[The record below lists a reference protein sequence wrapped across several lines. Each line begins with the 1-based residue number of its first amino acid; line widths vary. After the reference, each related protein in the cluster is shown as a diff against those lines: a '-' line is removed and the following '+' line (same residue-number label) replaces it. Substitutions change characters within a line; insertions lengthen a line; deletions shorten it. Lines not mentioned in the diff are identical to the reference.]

1 MISKIALI
9 SERSMRDLAYAD
21 DGSGESNIVFL
32 FNMQTPEGRPWPH
45 ELTVHVEIRPEK
57 APNDSEPVFSA
68 DVCYAVAFSGEKV
81 SDKLTPEMLA
91 DLWPYVRPE
100 LVVQL
105 RRYDLSSAILP
116 LSIGFEAGGH
126 R

>member
-9 SERSMRDLAYAD
+9 SERSMRDLAYGD
-21 DGSGESNIVFL
+21 DGSGGANIDFS
-32 FNMQTPEGRPWPH
+32 FNMQASEGRPWPH

-57 APNDSEPVFSA
+57 APNGSEPVFSA
-68 DVCYAVAFSGEKV
+68 DVRYAVAFSSEKV

>member
-1 MISKIALI
+1 MLCI
-9 SERSMRDLAYAD
+9 
-21 DGSGESNIVFL
+21 
-32 FNMQTPEGRPWPH
+32 
-45 ELTVHVEIRPEK
+45 
-57 APNDSEPVFSA
+57 
-68 DVCYAVAFSGEKV
+68 AFSGEKV